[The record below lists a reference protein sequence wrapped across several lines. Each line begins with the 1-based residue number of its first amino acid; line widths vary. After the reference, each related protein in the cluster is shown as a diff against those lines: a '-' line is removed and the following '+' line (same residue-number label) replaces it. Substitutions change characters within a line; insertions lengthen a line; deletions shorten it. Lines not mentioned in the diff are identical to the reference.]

1 MSESVQTV
9 ERAPAWRTPVI
20 AIVAILAIAIGVL
33 AGSVLLSNRAAAV
46 GSGAAYVPANAAM
59 YMELRLQPSEA
70 QDAALRDILGRFPE
84 IEELDLDRTLHD
96 QLTERLDE
104 MLTDEGT
111 DLSWET
117 DIAPWFDGR
126 VAVAVTDIQAS
137 AMEAP
142 VDPMAVPEVP
152 PTVMML
158 GVTDRDAAEAGI
170 ARLLAAGGEGLPSFT
185 TVQHRGFTIRV
196 MEGSEYGAYALTDDQ
211 LILGSDAEVIQAALD
226 IHSEPAGSLA
236 EMTDMTKL
244 TDTLPDDW
252 LAFMTYDLNG
262 VMAEAMAAG
271 ASASPAVAEAFSSLM
286 EHQSLRGAM
295 AFSAS
300 EGRLLLDAAT
310 DAPTGPLAMENAD
323 RGLADEVPG
332 DALYY
337 ADAGNLGA
345 AFAAVIEPMK
355 EAMGTT
361 PDGDEQLRAFE
372 SALGGDLEELVSWI
386 DDGAVAIGATDGEPW
401 GGMVLVP
408 NDVAAAERRLG
419 QLASFAG
426 LGALDPSSG
435 ISVDEQDVD
444 GVTVTTIRWEDPNAT
459 PDLGMG
465 MGMGIPTFS
474 GVVVEYALTD
484 DRALIGLGDAF
495 VRRVLGLDVS
505 DSLASQPRY
514 GDALA
519 EFGGSENAGT
529 VWVDLA
535 GVRGVI
541 ETALGP
547 MIDSGDPDG
556 VYASEIRPWL
566 LPFDRIIGVI
576 RIDDDVMIQRG
587 ALLFE

>member
-1 MSESVQTV
+1 MSESVETA

-46 GSGAAYVPANAAM
+46 GSGAAYVPADAAF
-59 YMELRLQPSEA
+59 YVELRLQPSEA
-70 QDAALRDILGRFPE
+70 QDAALRDIIGRFPE
-84 IEELDLDRTLHD
+84 IEELDLDRPLYD

-104 MLTDEGT
+104 TLTDEGT
-111 DLSWET
+111 DLSWEA

-126 VAVAVTDIQAS
+126 VAVAVTDIPAS

-142 VDPMAVPEVP
+142 VDPMAAPEVP

-158 GVTDRDAAEAGI
+158 GVTDGDAAEAGI

-226 IHSEPAGSLA
+226 VHAEPAGSLS
-236 EMTDMTKL
+236 EMADMTKL

-252 LAFMTYDLNG
+252 LAFMTYDLND

-271 ASASPAVAEAFSSLM
+271 ASASPAVAEAFGSLM
-286 EHQSLRGAM
+286 EHQSLRGAV

-300 EGRLLLDAAT
+300 EGRLLVDAAA
-310 DAPTGPLAMENAD
+310 DAPTGPLAMENVD

-337 ADAGNLGA
+337 SDAGNLGA
-345 AFAAVIEPMK
+345 GFAAVIQPMK
-355 EAMGTT
+355 QAIATT
-361 PDGDEQLRAFE
+361 PDGEEQLRTFE
-372 SALGGDLEELVSWI
+372 SALGGDLEELLSWI
-386 DDGAVAIGATDGEPW
+386 DDGAIAIGAIGGEPW
-401 GGMVLVP
+401 AGMVLVP
-408 NDVAAAERRLG
+408 NDMSAAERRLG

-435 ISVDEQDVD
+435 ISVDEEDVD
-444 GVTVTTIRWEDPNAT
+444 GVTVTTIRWEDPQAA
-459 PDLGMG
+459 PDIGMG
-465 MGMGIPTFS
+465 LPTFS
-474 GVVVEYALTD
+474 GVVVEYAVTE
-484 DRALIGLGDAF
+484 DRALVGLGGTF
-495 VRRVLGLDVS
+495 VRGVLGLEAS
-505 DSLASQPRY
+505 DSLASEPRF

-535 GVRGVI
+535 GVRAAV

-547 MIDSGDPDG
+547 MIESGDPDG

-566 LPFDRIIGVI
+566 LPFDRIVGVT
-576 RIDDDVMIQRG
+576 RVEGDVMIQRG